1 MITKSQRIQIVAWIR
16 KGAPLKAGVDLYSRL
31 PNKPRLV
38 KALNQKAAKYRDLL
52 NTEMCALLGI
62 TPARFNQIIKEHGTK
77 QIEVGS
83 RKPEVKPVSSI
94 QHPESSIKQPAT
106 PGNEKPAG
114 RSFRKQFP
122 FLSRPDCPPELKSL
136 AADKIT
142 AWENYTAGHEKLFDC
157 SSIDECCEA
166 AANVVENYQENRLI
180 YEELEYYAKNGSI
193 LGKHRIF
200 DQYKK
205 YQRLRGYNV
214 IELVKL
220 HENTLPHR
228 IWRIENEMKKGDKPH
243 LKAEREKRLQE
254 VKGELAEVKRL
265 LSINA

>member
-1 MITKSQRIQIVAWIR
+1 VLSKEQRIQIVGWIR
-16 KGAPLKAGVDLYSRL
+16 KGAPLKEGVRLYSEL
-31 PNKPRLV
+31 PNKPRLA

-62 TPARFNQIIKEHGTK
+62 TPARFNQIIKEHGSKKTEDRSPDGYRGETEGK
-77 QIEVGS
+77 
-83 RKPEVKPVSSI
+83 
-94 QHPESSIKQPAT
+94 PAT

-142 AWENYTAGHEKLFDC
+142 AWENYTSAHEKLFDC
-157 SSIDECCEA
+157 SSLDECCEA

-180 YEELEYYAKNGSI
+180 YEELEYYAKNGTI

-228 IWRIENEMKKGDKPH
+228 IWRIENEIKKGDKPH

-254 VKGELAEVKRL
+254 VKSELSEVKRL
-265 LSINA
+265 LSING

>member
-62 TPARFNQIIKEHGTK
+62 TPARFNQIIKEHGTRK
-77 QIEVGS
+77 IEVGS
-83 RKPEVKPVSSI
+83 RKPEVKPETRN
-94 QHPESSIKQPAT
+94 PE
-106 PGNEKPAG
+106 PGTYKK
-114 RSFRKQFP
+114 RSFRAEFS
-122 FLSRPDCPPELKSL
+122 FLSRPDCPPELKVL

-142 AWENYTAGHEKLFDC
+142 AWEKYTAGHEKLFDC

-166 AANVVENYQENRLI
+166 AANVVENYKENRLI
-180 YEELEYYAKNGSI
+180 FEELEYYAKNGSI

-254 VKGELAEVKRL
+254 VKAELAEVKRL
-265 LSINA
+265 LSING